1 MSDQA
6 VTARRLLNH
15 QGVGV
20 LSTHSIDVAGYP
32 FGSIAPYTLNYD
44 GEPAI
49 LISEIAQ
56 HTRNIKQNNK
66 VSLTVFK
73 PDADDPQA
81 GSRLTW
87 IGDAESVD
95 PSDKETRDRYLRY
108 FPSAESYFET
118 HDFSFYRIGLQ
129 RARFIGGF
137 GQIFWIEADAMSL
150 PSGAVDVVTMTGNV
164 AQVFLADDEWTS
176 VLRASQSAV
185 HERGCLVFE
194 ARNPACRAWE
204 HWTKAQTRRRV
215 VVDGV
220 GAVETWAET
229 TSVALPFVTFR
240 HTFVFE
246 ADATVLTSDSTLRFR
261 SRTEL
266 IESVE
271 RAGLRVRDLRDA
283 PDRPG
288 LEFVVIAERADRRR

>member
-15 QGVGV
+15 QSVGV

-49 LISEIAQ
+49 LISDIAQ

-73 PDADDPQA
+73 PDADDAQA

-87 IGDAESVD
+87 IGDAEPVD
-95 PSDKETRDRYLRY
+95 PSDNETRDRYLRY

-118 HDFSFYRIGLQ
+118 HDFSFYRIGLR

-137 GQIFWIEADAMSL
+137 GQIFWIEPDAMLVKNPFRETEKGIIEHMNRDHQQSL
-150 PSGAVDVVTMTGNV
+150 VHYCKLFGRAGAEAVTMTGIDSEG
-164 AQVFLADDEWTS
+164 FDLLADNRK
-176 VLRASQSAV
+176 LRIDFDSPIHAT
-185 HERGCLVFE
+185 EE
-194 ARNPACRAWE
+194 ARAN
-204 HWTKAQTRRRV
+204 
-215 VVDGV
+215 
-220 GAVETWAET
+220 
-229 TSVALPFVTFR
+229 
-240 HTFVFE
+240 
-246 ADATVLTSDSTLRFR
+246 
-261 SRTEL
+261 L
-266 IESVE
+266 I
-271 RAGLRVRDLRDA
+271 RLARL
-283 PDRPG
+283 
-288 LEFVVIAERADRRR
+288 